1 MFEAIGNPLYQL
13 LAFMGAFI
21 LLFGLV
27 SLFVKERLY
36 LAESFV
42 ATVVGIIVGPMA
54 LDFLDPEKYFK
65 EHLYTVVLEIAR

>member
-1 MFEAIGNPLYQL
+1 MFEALSNPLYQL
-13 LAFMGAFI
+13 FAFMGGFI

-42 ATVVGIIVGPMA
+42 ATVVGIIVGPVA
-54 LDFLDPEKYFK
+54 LDFLNPGKYFGD
-65 EHLYTVVLEIAR
+65 HLYSVVLEIAR